1 MLMKIYRTVVAL
13 LFTFALLML
22 TACSDGI
29 SPIKSEDGE
38 LNVVAKVFD
47 KPVYMEEINYLVYN
61 YLPGIE
67 EKYEKGSDEA
77 AAALK
82 EKTEAAIKKNPAF
95 LALCD
100 EYGVD
105 ASSKEAKE
113 YVEEYIN
120 GFAEE
125 LGGIDEYKKQL
136 SENGITDHHLRYLL
150 SIEYAKESLRQKLL
164 DADII
169 DDSDE
174 KAREFINSDE
184 FIRTIHVYISNDEGE
199 DIEENRKK
207 AEKALDGL
215 NSGEPF
221 NRMIGRYS
229 EDVFMTTTDGYYFM
243 RGEYEKAYEET
254 AFALSVDEYSGI
266 IEGEGGFYII
276 KRLPKEQDYIEKN
289 FESLK
294 DRYLYVL
301 FEKIVEEK
309 ASEAVIEYTE
319 FGKTLDFKEFER

>member
-1 MLMKIYRTVVAL
+1 MKIYRTAFAIL
-13 LFTFALLML
+13 LVIAMIML
-22 TACSDGI
+22 TSCSDGI
-29 SPIKSEDGE
+29 APIKSEEGD
-38 LNVVAKVFD
+38 LNVVANVFG

-61 YLPGIE
+61 YLPAIE

-77 AAALK
+77 AVVLK

-105 ASSKEAKE
+105 ISSKAAKD
-113 YVEEYIN
+113 YVSDYIN

-125 LGGIDEYKKQL
+125 LGGAEAYKAQL
-136 SENGITDHHLRYLL
+136 LENGITDHHLRYLL
-150 SIEYAKESLRQKLL
+150 SIEYAKETLRQKML
-164 DADII
+164 DAKII

-174 KAREFINSDE
+174 NARNIIGGDD
-184 FIRTIHVYISNDEGE
+184 FIRTVHIYISNDEGE

-207 AEKALDGL
+207 AEKAMEGL
-215 NSGEPF
+215 KNGEPF

-243 RGEYEKAYEET
+243 RGEYDEAYENA
-254 AFALSVDEYSGI
+254 AFALSVDEYSDI
-266 IEGEGGFYII
+266 IEVDGGFYII
-276 KRLPKEQDYIEKN
+276 KRLQKEQEYIDKN

-294 DRYLYVL
+294 DRYLYVM
-301 FEKIVEEK
+301 FERVVDKK
-309 ASEAVIEYTE
+309 AADAVIEYTE